1 MSGRSKRGY
10 LHRHRTGY
18 SCYFY
23 TFALMIFIS
32 FQQVGTVHQVP
43 LESGVAQGTW
53 IPTAPMIANRSGA
66 SATLLRD
73 GTILVAGGFTGKF
86 TSNGLNSSSAEIYN
100 PRMDRWTKTAPLV
113 SAVSGQTAVLLP
125 DGTVLVVC
133 SSVNSALLT
142 PSAQLYSPHTRR
154 WAATSPMHTARKGC
168 TATLLATG
176 LVLVAGGDGETS
188 GLSSAELYNP
198 RTHHWTFTGS
208 MTTGREGHTAT
219 LLPNGTVLVAGGSD
233 KPTFK
238 PTLFANPTRD
248 EIYDPRT
255 GTWDSTRP
263 MITLRGSHT
272 ATLLPNGTILVA
284 GGGNNGF
291 LSSAELYHVRTRAWT
306 ETGSMHE
313 ARSGHTA
320 TLLFN
325 DTVLVTGGSTDT
337 SAEIYV
343 PQTGQWVETAR
354 MHMSHFGGTATLLP
368 SGKVLVVGGTNTAG
382 NLSGAELYNP
392 LIRPSAST
400 SE

>member
-1 MSGRSKRGY
+1 MMNDRNKKGFLR
-10 LHRHRTGY
+10 RHLTSC
-18 SCYFY
+18 SCYVH
-23 TFALMIFIS
+23 TLALTIFVS
-32 FQQVGTVHQVP
+32 FQVGTVHQAS
-43 LESGVAQGTW
+43 LMIGVTQSTW
-53 IPTAPMIANRSGA
+53 IPTAPMIARRSDT
-66 SATLLRD
+66 SMTLLRD
-73 GTILVAGGFTGKF
+73 GTILVAGGFTGEF

-100 PRMDRWTKTAPLV
+100 PRTDRWTKTAPLV
-113 SAVSGQTAVLLP
+113 AAVSGQTATLLP

-176 LVLVAGGDGETS
+176 LVLVSGGDGETG

-208 MTTGREGHTAT
+208 MTTRREGHTAT

-233 KPTFK
+233 KPI
-238 PTLFANPTRD
+238 LFANPTRD

-255 GTWDSTRP
+255 GTWGGTRP

-272 ATLLPNGTILVA
+272 ATLLPNDTILVA

-291 LSSAELYHVRTRAWT
+291 LSSAELYHVRTRTWT

-320 TLLFN
+320 ILLSN
-325 DTVLVTGGSTDT
+325 GNVLVTGGNKDT

-354 MHMSHFGGTATLLP
+354 MHMGHFGGTATLLP
-368 SGKVLVVGGTNTAG
+368 SGKVLVVGGTKTSG

-392 LIRPSAST
+392 
-400 SE
+400 